1 MLRCYKTVMKHS
13 GPNKKSAFWYLKS
26 AYIVWLRPI
35 DFTKQDQI
43 AFVLINTIVA
53 NLVVLLTVV
62 PEVAVSGVSPWVPAL
77 FGIATATPLCL
88 IMMTL
93 GANSLREILKLRTE
107 MEVVSTRLAERNG
120 ELEIA
125 KKELSQLANSDGLT
139 GLANR
144 RFFSAALEEVFGS
157 DRKTS
162 GEIWLAMLDLDGFK
176 QVNDL
181 HGHDAGDDVLIAVA
195 SRLNTAF
202 SEAESTAA
210 RFGGDE
216 FAIIMY
222 EPDPQPVEIV
232 ERRAR
237 ALCAYLAGNHQYQGN
252 ALQVGVSL
260 GLAKLD
266 ASVARPADLLKAADD
281 ALRLAKATGKG
292 RVCIHS
298 KDKLAMPDRR
308 GLAIDLDKAS

>member
-1 MLRCYKTVMKHS
+1 MKRS
-13 GPNKKSAFWYLKS
+13 PKSSKSALWYLKS

-35 DFTKQDQI
+35 DFTKRDQV
-43 AFVLINTIVA
+43 AFVLINTILA
-53 NLVVLLTVV
+53 NLVVLLTVI

-77 FGIATATPLCL
+77 FGVATATPLCVV
-88 IMMTL
+88 MMTL

-107 MEVVSTRLAERNG
+107 MENVSLRLSDRNT
-120 ELEIA
+120 ELEAA
-125 KKELSQLANSDGLT
+125 KKELDHLANSDGLT

-144 RFFSAALEEVFGS
+144 RFFSNALQEVYG
-157 DRKTS
+157 DNQKTG
-162 GEIWLAMLDLDGFK
+162 GETWIAMLDLDGFK

-195 SRLNTAF
+195 DRLNTAF
-202 SEAESTAA
+202 AETESTAA

-216 FAIIMY
+216 FAIIMH
-222 EPDPQPVEIV
+222 EVDPRPAEIV

-237 ALCAYLAGNHQYQGN
+237 ALCAYLASDHQYKGKT
-252 ALQVGVSL
+252 LQVGVSL

-266 ASVARPADLLKAADD
+266 ENFGRPGDLLKAADD

-298 KDKLAMPDRR
+298 KDKLAMPVMPDRR
-308 GLAIDLDKAS
+308 RSAVDLDKAG